1 MKKIFK
7 ATPALLVL
15 LLSIFVS
22 ITLYSC
28 DDDDAPNNPGIIGTW
43 TCSNHYYGGSDSYT
57 FKKNGN
63 YEWSYSGTADWFD
76 SQKGT
81 YTFNGSILTI
91 TNSKGTTWAYVVL
104 GITNSSMI
112 IMDEDGYKYT
122 YYKN

>member
-57 FKKNGN
+57 FKK
-63 YEWSYSGTADWFD
+63 T
-76 SQKGT
+76 
-81 YTFNGSILTI
+81 
-91 TNSKGTTWAYVVL
+91 GTTNGLIVEL
-104 GITNSSMI
+104 LIGLILKKERIRSMALYLLLQTAKVPRGR
-112 IMDEDGYKYT
+112 M
-122 YYKN
+122 